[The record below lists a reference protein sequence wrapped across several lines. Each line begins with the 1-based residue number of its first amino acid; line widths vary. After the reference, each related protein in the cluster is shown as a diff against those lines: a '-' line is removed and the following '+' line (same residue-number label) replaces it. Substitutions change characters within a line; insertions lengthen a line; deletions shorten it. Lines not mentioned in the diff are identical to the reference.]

1 VTADALRFLL
11 LFLLYYWSVVFPGPF
26 YQQIVLFTAAV
37 GVVLRYHLCFS
48 SLRTR
53 ITNDNNPDNEDP
65 LWSFFNDNPDK
76 EEESIWQQLN
86 EQLKRKRKSDSF
98 FNKLIQGMASGRLVK
113 ELKECGKEDS
123 SGVLAFLVDES
134 NVRHLKGNIKGPEG
148 TVYDGGIF
156 YVDIIIPPQYP
167 FEPPKMKFITKVF
180 HPNISSQT
188 GAICLVRFHIA
199 AFSCCFFLFVVVVFR
214 SKRFCQRK
222 RSLHSCYC

>member
-1 VTADALRFLL
+1 VTNIIFLL
-11 LFLLYYWSVVFPGPF
+11 LG
-26 YQQIVLFTAAV
+26 IVLLILNLLQHRLVTAA
-37 GVVLRYHLCFS
+37 GLVVTLFVA
-48 SLRTR
+48 LRTR
-53 ITNDNNPDNEDP
+53 ITNNDNDPDNEDP
-65 LWSFFNDNPDK
+65 PLWSFINDNPDN
-76 EEESIWQQLN
+76 EEEEPLRQLKYN
-86 EQLKRKRKSDSF
+86 EQLKRKSDSF
-98 FNKLIQGMASGRLVK
+98 FDKLIQGMASGRLVK

-188 GAICLVRFHIA
+188 GAICLVRFILLVLVFSFCCCCRCRH
-199 AFSCCFFLFVVVVFR
+199 AFVAVDVLFNTPP
-214 SKRFCQRK
+214 SNK
-222 RSLHSCYC
+222 SCYFC

>member
-11 LFLLYYWSVVFPGPF
+11 FLLYYWSLVFSGPF
-26 YQQIVLFTAAV
+26 YQKIFLFTAL
-37 GVVLRYHLCFS
+37 GVVLGYYLCFS

-53 ITNDNNPDNEDP
+53 ITNNDNNNNNPDNEEP
-65 LWSFFNDNPDK
+65 PPCCYFITPSR
-76 EEESIWQQLN
+76 QQKF
-86 EQLKRKRKSDSF
+86 EHIRKAIIDAA
-98 FNKLIQGMASGRLVK
+98 MAATSGRLVK

-188 GAICLVRFHIA
+188 GAICLVRFIL
-199 AFSCCFFLFVVVVFR
+199 FVLLLLFLFCLL
-214 SKRFCQRK
+214 FCV
-222 RSLHSCYC
+222 SIATLFVAVDVL